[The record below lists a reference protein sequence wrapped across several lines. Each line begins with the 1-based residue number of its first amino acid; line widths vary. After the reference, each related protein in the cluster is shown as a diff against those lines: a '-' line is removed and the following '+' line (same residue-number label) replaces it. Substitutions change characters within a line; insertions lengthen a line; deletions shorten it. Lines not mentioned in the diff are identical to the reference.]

1 MVETLPSL
9 ALINAEEEATVLP
22 YEPWKLC
29 HHADSYYRTVFLN
42 TKRRNALEIKSAGQD
57 VVQIYTFVQ
66 LSEVS

>member
-29 HHADSYYRTVFLN
+29 HHIDCSYYRTVF
-42 TKRRNALEIKSAGQD
+42 
-57 VVQIYTFVQ
+57 
-66 LSEVS
+66 